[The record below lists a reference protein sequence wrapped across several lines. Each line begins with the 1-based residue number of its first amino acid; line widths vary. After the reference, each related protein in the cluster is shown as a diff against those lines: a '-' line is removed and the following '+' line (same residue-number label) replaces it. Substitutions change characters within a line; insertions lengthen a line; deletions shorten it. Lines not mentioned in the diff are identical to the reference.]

1 MDMFKVCTTT
11 NQNVITNLTY
21 LVMDINEGTFEVEA
35 KTKNVSA

>member
-1 MDMFKVCTTT
+1 MLKNFTTT
-11 NQNVITNLTY
+11 NQNVITNITY

>member
-1 MDMFKVCTTT
+1 MLKKFIAT

-35 KTKNVSA
+35 KTKIISA